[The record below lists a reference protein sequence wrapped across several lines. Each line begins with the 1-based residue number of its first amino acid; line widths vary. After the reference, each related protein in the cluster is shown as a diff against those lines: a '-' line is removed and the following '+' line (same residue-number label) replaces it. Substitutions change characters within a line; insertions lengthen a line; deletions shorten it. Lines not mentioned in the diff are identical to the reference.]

1 MSNSWKGCWRSI
13 CKGRKIETEKRGLMS
28 VHPITVSLPKSIY
41 NRLRKRAKKSR
52 RSLEMELL
60 DVVAAAIPASE
71 ELPDLL
77 AAAVAD
83 LELLDDDALWRA
95 ARTRLDSEQSAQME
109 ALHIK
114 RQSEGLS
121 AVEEQTLSGL
131 VFRYERSM
139 LVRAQAAAL
148 LKARGHD
155 VSSLLLPA

>member
-1 MSNSWKGCWRSI
+1 
-13 CKGRKIETEKRGLMS
+13 MS
-28 VHPITVSLPKSIY
+28 VHPITLSLPKSIY
-41 NRLRKRAKKSR
+41 NRLRKRAEKSR
-52 RSLEMELL
+52 RSVEMELL

-71 ELPDLL
+71 ELPELL

>member
-1 MSNSWKGCWRSI
+1 
-13 CKGRKIETEKRGLMS
+13 MS

>member
-1 MSNSWKGCWRSI
+1 
-13 CKGRKIETEKRGLMS
+13 MS
-28 VHPITVSLPKSIY
+28 VHPITLSLPKSIY
-41 NRLRKRAKKSR
+41 NRLRKRAEKSR
-52 RSLEMELL
+52 RSVEMELL

-114 RQSEGLS
+114 RQGEGLS
-121 AVEEQTLSGL
+121 AAEEQTLSGL

-155 VSSLLLPA
+155 VSSLLHPA

>member
-1 MSNSWKGCWRSI
+1 
-13 CKGRKIETEKRGLMS
+13 MS
-28 VHPITVSLPKSIY
+28 VHPITLSLPKSIY
-41 NRLRKRAKKSR
+41 NRLRKRAEKSR
-52 RSLEMELL
+52 RSVEMELL

-71 ELPDLL
+71 ELPELL

-95 ARTRLDSEQSAQME
+95 ARTRLDSEQSSQME

-155 VSSLLLPA
+155 VSSLLHPA

>member
-1 MSNSWKGCWRSI
+1 
-13 CKGRKIETEKRGLMS
+13 
-28 VHPITVSLPKSIY
+28 
-41 NRLRKRAKKSR
+41 
-52 RSLEMELL
+52 MELL

-71 ELPDLL
+71 ELPELL

-114 RQSEGLS
+114 RQAEGLS
-121 AVEEQTLSGL
+121 VAEEQTLSGL
-131 VFRYERSM
+131 VFCYERSM
-139 LVRAQAAAL
+139 LVRAQPAAL

-155 VSSLLLPA
+155 VSSLLHPA